1 MVRLQM
7 VLETKEEA
15 RELHCSVHVRSSLM
29 LIHTAYGFRQLSLSL
44 FFFLLPDHPKV
55 LWLPRMLAFA
65 CCNDDWT
72 TSDPVRLRWCKLDW
86 WCLSVHSSFWFA
98 IERDHYASSSES
110 SRLQHWHDWCVTP
123 RHIHVISVV
132 VLPHYDCKQSRYIRV
147 ILLTRVTC

>member
-15 RELHCSVHVRSSLM
+15 RELHCSVHVRSSFM
-29 LIHTAYGFRQLSLSL
+29 LIHTADGFRQLSLSL

-110 SRLQHWHDWCVTP
+110 SRLQHWHDWCVMP